1 MIVLVLNCGSSS
13 IKYQVIDMSNDSKLL
28 AKGLVERVGLPD
40 GILTHKPEGKEKYE
54 VFEPIPD
61 HNVGINLILDTL
73 VDKEH
78 GVISSI
84 NDIVAVGHRVAHGG
98 EFFTESSLIDAR
110 VKSEIEKC
118 IELAPLHN
126 PANLK
131 GILSMEKL
139 LPGIPQVA
147 VFDTS
152 FHQGM
157 PNFSY
162 LYALPYEYY
171 EKYKV
176 RRYGFHGT
184 SHKYVA
190 QKACR
195 ILGMDF
201 EKVKIITCHLGN
213 GASIAA
219 IKYGKS
225 VDTSMGFTPV
235 EGLIMGT
242 RSGDVDAGVLLFL
255 AEKENLSIKQVNDV
269 VNKKSGVLGISGL
282 SSDMRDLE
290 DASAAGN
297 ERAQLAIDMYYYR
310 VKKYVGA
317 YAAVMDGV
325 DLIIFTGGIGEND
338 PFIRAHVSEAIDFMG
353 VDFDAEA
360 NKGVRGKDKVLTK
373 PNSRVKVMTVTT
385 NEELVIATD
394 TANIVSKIKKTVK

>member
-13 IKYQVIDMSNDSKLL
+13 IKYQVIDMANDSKLL
-28 AKGLVERVGLPD
+28 AKGIVERVGLAD

-61 HNVGINLILDTL
+61 HNVGINLILDAL

-78 GVISSI
+78 GVISNI

-98 EFFTESSLIDAR
+98 EFFTESSLINDR

-139 LPGIPQVA
+139 LPGVPQVA

-152 FHQGM
+152 FHQTM

-162 LYALPYEYY
+162 LYAIPYEYY
-171 EKYKV
+171 EKYKI

-184 SHKYVA
+184 SHKFVA

-201 EKVKIITCHLGN
+201 NNCKIITCHLGN

-219 IKYGKS
+219 IKNGKS

-242 RSGDVDAGVLLFL
+242 RSGDVDPGVLLFL

-269 VNKKSGVLGISGL
+269 INKKSGVQGISGL

-290 DASAAGN
+290 NASAAGN

-338 PFIRAHVSEAIDFMG
+338 DNIRAHVSEAIDFMG

-360 NKGVRGKDKVLTK
+360 NKGVRGKDKLLTK
-373 PNSRVKVMTVTT
+373 PNSRVKVMSITT

-394 TANIVSKIKKTVK
+394 TANIVSKLKK

>member
-28 AKGLVERVGLPD
+28 AKGLVERVGLAD

-61 HNVGINLILDTL
+61 HNVGINLILDAL
-73 VDKEH
+73 VDQEH
-78 GVISSI
+78 GVIKSI
-84 NDIVAVGHRVAHGG
+84 NEIVAIGHRVAHGG
-98 EFFTESSLIDAR
+98 EFFTESSLVDAR

-131 GILSMEKL
+131 GILSMEKI
-139 LPGIPQVA
+139 LPGVPQVA

-152 FHQGM
+152 FHQTM

-162 LYALPYEYY
+162 LYAIPYEYY
-171 EKYKV
+171 NKYKI

-184 SHKYVA
+184 SHKFVA

-201 EKVKIITCHLGN
+201 NSVKIITCHLGN
-213 GASIAA
+213 GASICA
-219 IKYGKS
+219 IKNGKS

-242 RSGDVDAGVLLFL
+242 RSGDVDPGILLFL
-255 AEKENLSIKQVNDV
+255 AEKENLSIQQVNDV
-269 VNKKSGVLGISGL
+269 VNKKSGVLGVSGL

-290 DASAAGN
+290 DAYAEGN
-297 ERAQLAIDMYYYR
+297 ERAKLAIDMYYYR

-338 PFIRAHVSEAIDFMG
+338 PLIRAHVSEAIDFMG

-360 NKGVRGKDKVLTK
+360 NKGVRGKDKILTK
-373 PNSRVKVMTVTT
+373 PNSRVKVMVVTT

-394 TANIVSKIKKTVK
+394 TANIVSKIKK